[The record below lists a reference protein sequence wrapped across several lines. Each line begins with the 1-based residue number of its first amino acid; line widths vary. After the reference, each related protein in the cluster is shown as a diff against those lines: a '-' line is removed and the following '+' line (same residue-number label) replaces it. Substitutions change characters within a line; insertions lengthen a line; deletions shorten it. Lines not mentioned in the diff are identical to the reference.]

1 MRNIDPLCARVSEL
15 EREATKA
22 EWDFRDRKFVRWA
35 ATHLGEIFEAE
46 IIEVDESAKAVL
58 LGEIKGVTVHLRGD
72 NVMLFDRVRV
82 KINEVNIPQ
91 AIIMVEFV
99 EKLSK
104 DEMELV

>member
-1 MRNIDPLCARVSEL
+1 M
-15 EREATKA
+15 KA
-22 EWDFRDRKFVRWA
+22 EWAFRDRKFARWA
-35 ATHLGEIFEAE
+35 ALHIGETFEAE
-46 IIEVDESAKAVL
+46 IIEVEESAKAVL

-82 KINEVNIPQ
+82 KINEVSIAQ

-104 DEMELV
+104 DEMELA